1 MSRAP
6 SSFRKTDVTRL
17 YDAAHKAGVVDPII
31 EFDIKHQRLRII
43 PRKLGEVN
51 SSGDPA
57 SVMTPE
63 DLREQI

>member
-17 YDAAHKAGVVDPII
+17 YDAAYKAGVVDPII

-43 PRKLGEVN
+43 SAKVAAAKQV
-51 SSGDPA
+51 S
-57 SVMTPE
+57 
-63 DLREQI
+63 DLDRELAEFEARHEA

>member
-1 MSRAP
+1 MSRGP
-6 SSFRKTDVTRL
+6 YPFRESDLIR
-17 YDAAHKAGVVDPII
+17 AHRANGKAGHPDAII
-31 EFDIKHQRLRII
+31 EIDIERRCLRII
-43 PRKLGEVN
+43 PRKLGEEN